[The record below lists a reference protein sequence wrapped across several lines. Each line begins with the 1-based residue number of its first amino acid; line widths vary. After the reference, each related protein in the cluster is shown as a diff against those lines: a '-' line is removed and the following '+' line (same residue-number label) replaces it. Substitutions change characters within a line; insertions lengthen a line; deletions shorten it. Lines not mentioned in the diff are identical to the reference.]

1 MIKSPHIL
9 NLPLVLISIRSVPA
23 PRPTRLLPVFLSITI
38 STSAVGRISNS
49 KFSSNP
55 LIDSKSR
62 FTFTFLSPFSI
73 KVINES
79 SPTLSLSLS
88 GILKDVPSS
97 VFAFT
102 LMAISSKAPLIVAV
116 PFIKA
121 VP

>member
-9 NLPLVLISIRSVPA
+9 NLPLVLISISSVPA

>member
-102 LMAISSKAPLIVAV
+102 LMAISSKAPLIVAF